1 MPSKSFLPL
10 LGLILATPALA
21 DEWFLAG
28 REGGCSSISAL
39 IRWFPEMADIHD
51 PDALVA
57 LMRAQGREV
66 TRQLLPV
73 PDSTAVV
80 VKVPSR
86 ELSLLFVDERFCRR
100 FPE

>member
-1 MPSKSFLPL
+1 MPSKSVLPL
-10 LGLILATPALA
+10 LALILATPALA

-28 REGGCSSISAL
+28 REGGCSPISVL
-39 IRWFPEMADIHD
+39 VRKVPEAADIHD
-51 PDALVA
+51 PDAFVA

-66 TRQLLPV
+66 TREPLPV
-73 PDSTAVV
+73 PDSKAVV